1 MGVLRVDIEPSVLDW
16 ALRRTG
22 LSDEKLRATFP
33 KVNDW
38 RSGEERPT
46 LNQAKELAKKAR
58 IPFGRLLLQ
67 APSGEETDLP
77 DFRTVKNERL
87 DGLSPDLQEVIHS
100 AEGRLGWYSDYA
112 EEVGIPGPEILRS
125 AQDSTSPSLAARQ
138 ARIALGLDETSPIAG
153 PERVTT
159 LTHHM
164 EDIGILV
171 SRNAIVGN
179 STQRHLSI
187 DEFRGFTL
195 IDGEYCL
202 VFVNTS
208 DAKTAQLFSL
218 AHELGHVALAKA
230 GISDH
235 SDHLRVGRWCNEF
248 AAAFIAPETAVKER
262 YNKKC
267 SLLDNVTSLASVF
280 GISREAML
288 LRLKDIFL
296 IEQQEFDE
304 VMRLVRVRKEK
315 KATQE
320 GGGGPSFHVLV
331 RSRVGGRFFETITFA
346 AKSGQIP
353 ERDAARLL
361 GAASYKSFENL
372 VKKSDWASREAEYLG
387 SKFQLIGD

>member
-1 MGVLRVDIEPSVLDW
+1 MGVLRIDIEPSVLDW

-46 LNQAKELAKKAR
+46 LNQAEELAKKAR

-77 DFRTVKNERL
+77 DFRTVRNERL

-100 AEGRLGWYSDYA
+100 AEARLGWYADYA

-138 ARIALGLDETSPIAG
+138 ARIALELDETSPIAG
-153 PERVTT
+153 PDRVTT

-164 EDIGILV
+164 EDAGILV
-171 SRNAIVGN
+171 SRNSIVGN

-195 IDGEYCL
+195 IEGEYCL

-218 AHELGHVALAKA
+218 AHELGHVALGQA
-230 GISDH
+230 GVSDH
-235 SDHLRVGRWCNEF
+235 SDHLRVERWCNEF
-248 AAAFIAPETAVKER
+248 AAAFLAPEAAAKER
-262 YNKKC
+262 YNKKR
-267 SLLDNVTSLASVF
+267 SLLDNVESLASAF

-288 LRLKDIFL
+288 LRLKGIFP

-320 GGGGPSFHVLV
+320 GSGGPSFPVLF
-331 RSRVGGRFFETITFA
+331 RSRVGGRFFEAVTFA

-361 GAASYKSFENL
+361 GASSYKSFENL
-372 VKKSDWASREAEYLG
+372 VKKSHWASREVEYLG